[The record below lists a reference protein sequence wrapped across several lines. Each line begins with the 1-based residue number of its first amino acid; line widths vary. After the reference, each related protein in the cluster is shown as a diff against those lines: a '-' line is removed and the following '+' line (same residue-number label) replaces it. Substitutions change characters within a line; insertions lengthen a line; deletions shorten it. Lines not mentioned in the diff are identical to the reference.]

1 MPPIPRR
8 PCGSRQVWSPPSPG
22 LRRSGRSRACSQR
35 TQHRHQS
42 RRVRAAADPYGYAV
56 NLDFDPSSN
65 GLDFAT
71 PKLPLRNSRRSHIRN
86 RRHELKP
93 VSIRTRGLSFSQL
106 TSPAKQLL
114 WRQSVA
120 SSYSTD
126 RIPTRR
132 DLRHNPSLLLITPFP
147 PPSSAGKHFQPPDML
162 SVRIMVSV
170 HSKPNDQT
178 RPQTSRSGHHS
189 EGGYRTAL
197 TFDPHRA
204 GFFPDRID
212 P

>member
-1 MPPIPRR
+1 MPPIPRC

-22 LRRSGRSRACSQR
+22 PRRSGRSRAGLQR

-42 RRVRAAADPYGYAV
+42 RCVRAAADPHGYAV
-56 NLDFDPSSN
+56 NLDLDPSSN
-65 GLDFAT
+65 GLDFAS
-71 PKLPLRNSRRSHIRN
+71 PRPPLWNRRSHIHN
-86 RRHELKP
+86 GRHELRP
-93 VSIRTRGLSFSQL
+93 VSIRARDLSFSQL

-120 SSYSTD
+120 SRYSTD

-132 DLRHNPSLLLITPFP
+132 DRRDTPRLVLITPCP
-147 PPSSAGKHFQPPDML
+147 PTSNAGKHFQPPDRL
-162 SVRIMVSV
+162 SDIIMVSV
-170 HSKPNDQT
+170 HSKPNDQI

-197 TFDPHRA
+197 THHPLRCRDITVLSIF
-204 GFFPDRID
+204 
-212 P
+212 